1 MEGCL
6 GTTVEQLKKIRKRAI
21 AAMQQV
27 DTSSSISIIISMV
40 CPHTS
45 FGAAQPPH
53 ITEPLPK
60 AYTQTL
66 ECLYLGVGIAL
77 KGHSTELN
85 FAELLWSVAP
95 CSHRIVFSN
104 DCHAHISA

>member
-60 AYTQTL
+60 AYSDTR
-66 ECLYLGVGIAL
+66 V
-77 KGHSTELN
+77 
-85 FAELLWSVAP
+85 SVFRSRD
-95 CSHRIVFSN
+95 CSQRAQH
-104 DCHAHISA
+104 